1 MAAPEETLRRRKA
14 GNSGPEPETPPESGR
29 DPTGCPARLRTGTFW
44 LTRIVLLR
52 ALAFIYFV
60 AFLVALHQN
69 KQLIGDRGLLPCRA
83 YLESVRRYFQ
93 GRGGWD
99 AVSYAPTV
107 LWLLDWS
114 HMNANL
120 DALALLGLGVSSF
133 VLVTGC
139 ANMVL
144 MATLWVL
151 YMSLV
156 NVGQIWYS
164 FGKWKSESDAVGVWH
179 VCGVCTRALFLPLA
193 SPESLSPRWPMSVI
207 EPGVLAHAGFRARSA
222 GPAALSAREGHPWA
236 EEELTQG

>member
-1 MAAPEETLRRRKA
+1 MAPGIVRNAQTPRSPALIPSRCPDPASSSRPA
-14 GNSGPEPETPPESGR
+14 TPPPPGAHTQLCSCSR
-29 DPTGCPARLRTGTFW
+29 SF
-44 LTRIVLLR
+44 
-52 ALAFIYFV
+52 ALFLPVV

-156 NVGQIWYS
+156 NVGQIW
-164 FGKWKSESDAVGVWH
+164 
-179 VCGVCTRALFLPLA
+179 
-193 SPESLSPRWPMSVI
+193 
-207 EPGVLAHAGFRARSA
+207 
-222 GPAALSAREGHPWA
+222 
-236 EEELTQG
+236 

>member
-14 GNSGPEPETPPESGR
+14 GNSGPEPDTPPESGR

-93 GRGGWD
+93 GRGGWE

-114 HMNANL
+114 RMNANL

-156 NVGQIWYS
+156 NVGQIC
-164 FGKWKSESDAVGVWH
+164 F
-179 VCGVCTRALFLPLA
+179 FLVQEEPLA
-193 SPESLSPRWPMSVI
+193 AS
-207 EPGVLAHAGFRARSA
+207 ARTHNEA
-222 GPAALSAREGHPWA
+222 GPAEGSGERAPGPSGRKGSGAPQRREGWGRPA
-236 EEELTQG
+236 GTERPCPRAARGPGKAD